1 MSGTMFFKKQT
12 DKAISNDILTS
23 HNKVMEIINKEL
35 NTYNGAVAEYSN
47 HVKNFCKFI
56 SDVTNIGF
64 GNTSNDHEIKYDNIF
79 EYIIPFNGAFDME
92 KRIANDIIDI
102 LENCGF
108 VASEEYTAKHVCG
121 LNVNEFI
128 WTEGTILFKI

>member
-12 DKAISNDILTS
+12 DKAIPAEILTA

-47 HVKNFCKFI
+47 HVRKFCEFI
-56 SDVTNIGF
+56 GDVINIGLE
-64 GNTSNDHEIKYDNIF
+64 NTDHTFKYDNIF
-79 EYIIPFNGAFDME
+79 EYIIPSNGSFDME
-92 KRIANDIIDI
+92 KRIANEIIDI
-102 LENCGF
+102 LENCSF

-121 LNVNEFI
+121 LHENEFV
-128 WTEGTILFKI
+128 WTEGTILLKI